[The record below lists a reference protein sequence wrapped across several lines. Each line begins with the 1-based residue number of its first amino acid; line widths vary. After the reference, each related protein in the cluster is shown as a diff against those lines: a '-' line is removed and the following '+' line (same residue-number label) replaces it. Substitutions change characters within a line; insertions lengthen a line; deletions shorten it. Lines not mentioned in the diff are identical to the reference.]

1 MKVPLKWLAEYVD
14 LAISPGELAQRLTV
28 AGLEVAGFRSYG
40 LPVPEGLKVRQ
51 DEAGPVW
58 ERDKVFTARLVRVEK
73 HPDADKLKLPFVEY
87 GEGRQIQLV
96 TGAPNISVGDV
107 GQKVVI
113 GLAGTVF
120 WDGHVSP
127 KKLATLVPKPVRGIS
142 SEGMVMSNFELGIND
157 EHEGIILLEDDAPV
171 GVPFADYAG
180 DIVLEIDVL
189 PNMARCLSLVG
200 IAREVAA
207 LTGQMLKHP
216 PTPAKGAGPSITGRV
231 TVRIEDTKLCPRYS
245 AALIEG
251 VSDGPAPGMMARRLT
266 YAGMRPISKLVDIT
280 NYVMLELGQPLH
292 AFDYDVLKER
302 AGGAAPTILI
312 RPARAGETLVTLDD
326 KERKLTAE
334 MLVIADTKGPI
345 ALAGVM
351 GGKETEVSAT
361 TRNVLLESASFD
373 PVSIRRTARSLDL
386 NSEASGRFVKGV
398 HPDMVP
404 VALARAAAL
413 IAQLGGG
420 TVAAGSVD
428 VYPAPLAPRVIT
440 LPMSEVRRIL
450 GVEVPLAECVRLL
463 ETLEFQVTPGTESLT
478 AVVPG
483 HRLDIQDGPADLI
496 EDIARLRGYD
506 DLPSTLLA
514 EPLPLQRGNETLAFE
529 ERLKDILVALGC
541 QEAICYALTTPERE
555 SSLTGGPYVTLANAI
570 SSERTVMRR
579 ELLPGLLEAVER
591 NFKHS
596 DAVQL
601 FEVGSVYHPREGQ
614 PLPAEPRR
622 LAVVLAGRRVPDHW
636 GDAGAGPRGNVEF
649 YDLKGLVEAMLADLH
664 VSAIYHVGK
673 APAYHPGKCAEV
685 VCGETVVG
693 AFGELHP
700 RVASAF
706 GLSGKS
712 VLAAEFDLDAL
723 RGAVPARFAYR
734 PFSTFPAAKRD
745 LAVIVAE
752 DTPGERVEAEIRAGG
767 GALLREVTLFD
778 VYRGDSIPAGT
789 KSLAFAMTFQADD
802 RTLSDKEI
810 EKAFKAVQGRLS
822 HVLKATI
829 RDNKA

>member
-14 LAISPGELAQRLTV
+14 LVISPGELAQRLTI

-51 DEAGPVW
+51 DEVGPVW
-58 ERDKVFTARLVRVEK
+58 DRDKVFTARLVRVEK

-96 TGAPNISVGDV
+96 TGAPNIAVGDV

-127 KKLATLVPKPVRGIS
+127 KKLATLVPKPVRGIP
-142 SEGMVMSNFELGIND
+142 SEGMVMSHFELGINE

-171 GVPFADYAG
+171 GVPFAEYAG

-207 LTGQMLKHP
+207 LTGQKLKQP
-216 PTPAKGAGPSITGRV
+216 PIPPAPTGPAIAGRV
-231 TVRIEDTKLCPRYS
+231 EVRIEDTTLCPRYS

-251 VSDGPAPGMMARRLT
+251 VNDGPAPGILARRLT
-266 YAGMRPISKLVDIT
+266 YAGMRPISRLVDIT
-280 NYVMLELGQPLH
+280 NYVMLEHGQPLH

-302 AGGAAPTILI
+302 AGGATPTIFI
-312 RPARAGETLVTLDD
+312 RPAKAGETLVTLDD
-326 KERKLTAE
+326 KERKLTPE
-334 MLVIADTKGPI
+334 MLVIADVKGPI

-351 GGKETEVSAT
+351 GGKETEVSAN

-373 PVSIRRTARSLDL
+373 PVSIRRTARALDL
-386 NSEASGRFVKGV
+386 NSEASSRFVKGV
-398 HPDMVP
+398 HPDRVP
-404 VALARAAAL
+404 IALARAAAL
-413 IAQLGGG
+413 MAELCGGV
-420 TVAAGSVD
+420 VAAGSVD
-428 VYPAPLAPRVIT
+428 VYPAPLAPREIT

-450 GVEVPLAECVRLL
+450 GVDVPLAECVRLL
-463 ETLEFQVTPGTESLT
+463 ETLEFQVTPGTDALT
-478 AVVPG
+478 AIVPG

-514 EPLPLQRGNETLAFE
+514 EPLPLQRGNDALAFE
-529 ERLKDILVALGC
+529 ERLKDLLVALGF

-555 SSLTGGPYVTLANAI
+555 AILTSGPYVTLANAI
-570 SSERTVMRR
+570 SSERTAMRR

-591 NFKHS
+591 NLKNA

-614 PLPAEPRR
+614 KLPDEPRR
-622 LAVVLAGRRVPDHW
+622 LAFVLAGRRVPEHW

-649 YDLKGLVEAMLADLH
+649 YDLKGLVEAFLADLH
-664 VSAIYHVGK
+664 VAANCRVGK
-673 APAYHPGKCAEV
+673 YAAYHPGKCAEV

-700 RVASAF
+700 RVAASF
-706 GLSGKS
+706 GLGGKP
-712 VLAAEFDLDAL
+712 VVAAEFDLDAL
-723 RGAVPARFAYR
+723 RGAVPPRFAYR

-745 LAVIVAE
+745 VAVIVTE

-778 VYRGDSIPAGT
+778 VYRGDSIPVGT
-789 KSLAFAMTFQADD
+789 KSLAFALTFQADD